1 MHLVKTILTAGL
13 LLSAAA
19 QAHNVLEFP
28 QPENNPEEFYAVTEI
43 PTGGIIKYETDAKTG
58 FIVADRF
65 QSMPVAY
72 PANYGSLTQSLA
84 GDGDPLDVVF
94 YTRAPM
100 APGTLIK
107 LRAIG
112 VLKMIDGG
120 EKDDKI
126 IAVPASKIDPT
137 YDDIKT
143 ISDLPK
149 IEQQRLEAFFRVYKE
164 LPEGRKKVELAGFND
179 AAAAKQEIK
188 SAWEAWKAK
197 NPQYYS
203 SRALSGACGIRFHDP
218 YGGKITRHTTTL
230 IPPYCILTQD
240 EGDGCIVQPFHF
252 LDPPLCLI
260 PP

>member
-107 LRAIG
+107 LRPIG
-112 VLKMIDGG
+112 VLKMVDGG

-126 IAVPASKIDPT
+126 IAVPS
-137 YDDIKT
+137 DDRHTGNAIQTLADLPAQLVKQIEHHFSHYKDLKKPGSTHVLGWGDVEEAKT
-143 ISDLPK
+143 I
-149 IEQQRLEAFFRVYKE
+149 V
-164 LPEGRKKVELAGFND
+164 
-179 AAAAKQEIK
+179 KQ
-188 SAWEAWKAK
+188 
-197 NPQYYS
+197 
-203 SRALSGACGIRFHDP
+203 
-218 YGGKITRHTTTL
+218 
-230 IPPYCILTQD
+230 
-240 EGDGCIVQPFHF
+240 CIVLYTEQ
-252 LDPPLCLI
+252 
-260 PP
+260 